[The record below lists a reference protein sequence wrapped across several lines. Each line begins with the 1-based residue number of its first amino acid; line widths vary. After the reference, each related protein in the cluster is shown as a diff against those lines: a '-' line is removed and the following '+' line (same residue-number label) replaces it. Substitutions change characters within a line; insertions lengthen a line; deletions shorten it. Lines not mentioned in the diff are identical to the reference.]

1 MATMYTK
8 DKNQLKSVIINFLKE
23 NNINYSITSDNERIT
38 IPYRSLVE
46 SEELQVNIAV
56 VFVEGFDAIS
66 FNAIFILRKDSDLD
80 EVRTDLLSMNSQILY
95 GSLSLEEG
103 SDKIWYKSNYFLKD
117 KDGIDLE
124 RYTSIIVECLKLH
137 KKLYEAG
144 YIKSA
149 SGL

>member
-1 MATMYTK
+1 MTTMYTK
-8 DKNQLKSVIINFLKE
+8 DKKQLKSLIVDFLKA
-23 NNINYSITSDNERIT
+23 NKINYSITSDERII

-46 SEELQVNIAV
+46 SEELQVNIAII
-56 VFVEGFDAIS
+56 FVEGFDAIS
-66 FNAIFILRKDSDLD
+66 FNAIFILRKETNLD
-80 EVRTDLLSMNSQILY
+80 EVRTNLLSMNSHILY

-103 SDKIWYKSNYFLKD
+103 SDKIWYKSNYFLED
-117 KDGIDLE
+117 NDTIELS
-124 RYTSIIVECLKLH
+124 RYTRIVVECLELH